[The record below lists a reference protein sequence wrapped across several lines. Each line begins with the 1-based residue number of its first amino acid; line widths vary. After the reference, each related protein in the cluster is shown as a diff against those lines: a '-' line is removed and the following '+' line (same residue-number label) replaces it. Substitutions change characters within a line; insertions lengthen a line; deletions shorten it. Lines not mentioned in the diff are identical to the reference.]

1 MTAVSRP
8 GTGKGSSGKRVDRGF
23 ARLAEFPSLSAFG
36 TSKIAEKWRPAGAE
50 STCCRRQQH
59 I

>member
-36 TSKIAEKWRPAGAE
+36 TSKIAEKWKPAGAE
-50 STCCRRQQH
+50 STCC
-59 I
+59 